1 MGSQETDKRRWFIT
15 GGCGFI
21 GSNLIE
27 SLVADGCPVRVYDN
41 LTVGTREALA
51 AVTPFDEVEADA
63 AWSEGV
69 QLVVGDILEC
79 DVLAAA
85 AKDGD
90 VIVHLAACTGVPDS
104 VRDPHFDCRT
114 NVQGTLNALEAA
126 RHGSAKRFIFASS
139 GAPAGNVEPPIHE
152 EIVPKPVAPYGA
164 SKLAGEAYCSAYAQT
179 FDVETV
185 ALRFGNVYG
194 PKSGHKTSV
203 VAKWIGLALEGKPIE
218 IYGDGTATRDFIFT
232 TDLIDAIHKAATAPA
247 ENVSGEVFQ
256 IATSHETTVG
266 ELAELLCTAL
276 AEAGIDPPQ
285 VRFTEERLGDIKRNY
300 SDTSK
305 ARAKLAWTANT
316 RLIQGLRFVVAGLS
330 GLMTDDIGSCEHSA
344 SKTGGACHPD
354 GSTFD

>member
-1 MGSQETDKRRWFIT
+1 M
-15 GGCGFI
+15 
-21 GSNLIE
+21 
-27 SLVADGCPVRVYDN
+27 
-41 LTVGTREALA
+41 
-51 AVTPFDEVEADA
+51 TPFDEVDA
-63 AWSEGV
+63 NAPWSDGV
-69 QLVVGDILEC
+69 QLVVGDILDCERI
-79 DVLAAA
+79 AAA

-114 NVQGTLNALEAA
+114 NVQGTLNTLEAA

-179 FDVETV
+179 FGVETV

-203 VAKWIGLALEGKPIE
+203 VAKWIALALEGKPIE

-232 TDLIDAIHKAATAPA
+232 ADLVDAVRKAAAASATD
-247 ENVSGEVFQ
+247 VSGEVFQ

-266 ELAELLCTAL
+266 ELADVLQARL
-276 AEAGIDPPQ
+276 AAHGLPVPDVLFAES
-285 VRFTEERLGDIKRNY
+285 RLGDIARNF

-305 ARAKLAWTANT
+305 AARFLDWRATMRIEQGIDAILPGLA
-316 RLIQGLRFVVAGLS
+316 AG
-330 GLMTDDIGSCEHSA
+330 HA
-344 SKTGGACHPD
+344 PD
-354 GSTFD
+354 TIDGRIS

>member
-1 MGSQETDKRRWFIT
+1 MGSQEHDKRHWFIT

-63 AWSEGV
+63 PWSGGV
-69 QLVVGDILEC
+69 QLVVGDIL
-79 DVLAAA
+79 DGDRIAAA
-85 AKDGD
+85 AKEGD

-114 NVQGTLNALEAA
+114 NVQGTLNTLEAA

-203 VAKWIGLALEGKPIE
+203 VAKWIALAMQGKPIE

-232 TDLIDAIHKAATAPA
+232 TDLIDAIHKAATAPTQ
-247 ENVSGEVFQ
+247 NVSGEVFQ

-266 ELAELLCTAL
+266 ELAEMLQARL
-276 AEAGIDPPQ
+276 AAHGLPVPK
-285 VRFTEERLGDIKRNY
+285 VAFSATRLGDIARNFA
-300 SDTSK
+300 DTSK
-305 ARAKLAWTANT
+305 AASLLDWQATIRIEEGLDVILAASSEQQE
-316 RLIQGLRFVVAGLS
+316 L
-330 GLMTDDIGSCEHSA
+330 DIA
-344 SKTGGACHPD
+344 D
-354 GSTFD
+354 GRTS

>member
-1 MGSQETDKRRWFIT
+1 VGSQETDKRRWFIT

-203 VAKWIGLALEGKPIE
+203 VAKWIALAMQGKPIE

-247 ENVSGEVFQ
+247 QNVSGEVFQ

-266 ELAELLCTAL
+266 ELAKMLCTAL
-276 AEAGIDPPQ
+276 AEAGIDPPE
-285 VRFTEERLGDIKRNY
+285 VRFAEERLGDIKRNY

-305 ARAKLAWTANT
+305 AQNKMRWVATTDLSC
-316 RLIQGLRFVVAGLS
+316 GLRKIV
-330 GLMTDDIGSCEHSA
+330 
-344 SKTGGACHPD
+344 GAYV
-354 GSTFD
+354 STTSSNR